1 MLSLYQQIMFVF
13 NGGRKM
19 FEANGKIYTLEE
31 VKDYYRK
38 HSFLIYNDKEFYE
51 WLETQTIFKKVSQ

>member
-1 MLSLYQQIMFVF
+1 
-13 NGGRKM
+13 M

-38 HSFLIYNDKEFYE
+38 HSFLIYNDKDFYE
-51 WLETQTIFKKVSQ
+51 WLEEQTLFKKVSE